1 MARQIAW
8 VIFAVLMSASV
19 ATASSL
25 CDRQQAQDSKPG
37 DAARA
42 EDPPRWKWWLHP
54 ESRKELGITDK
65 QSKKLNEIF
74 ESNMPQQQ
82 ERRHQI
88 EMLEEAL
95 SSTIKEHTAD
105 VATVT
110 QQVEKLEKLRAEANT
125 VRTVMLYR
133 MALVLTPEQRVKVD
147 EMRKRRDEARKK
159 EDEARKKD
167 PEQSS

>member
-8 VIFAVLMSASV
+8 VIFVMLMSASI

-25 CDRQQAQDSKPG
+25 CNHQQAQDPKKG
-37 DAARA
+37 DAAR

-65 QSKKLNEIF
+65 QSKKIDEIF

-88 EMLEEAL
+88 EQLEEAL

-105 VATVT
+105 VPTVT
-110 QQVEKLEKLRAEANT
+110 QQVEKLERLRAEANT

-159 EDEARKKD
+159 ESDK
-167 PEQSS
+167 SY

>member
-1 MARQIAW
+1 M
-8 VIFAVLMSASV
+8 
-19 ATASSL
+19 
-25 CDRQQAQDSKPG
+25 G
-37 DAARA
+37 DLVGDRA

-88 EMLEEAL
+88 EKLEEAL

-147 EMRKRRDEARKK
+147 EMRRRRDEARKK